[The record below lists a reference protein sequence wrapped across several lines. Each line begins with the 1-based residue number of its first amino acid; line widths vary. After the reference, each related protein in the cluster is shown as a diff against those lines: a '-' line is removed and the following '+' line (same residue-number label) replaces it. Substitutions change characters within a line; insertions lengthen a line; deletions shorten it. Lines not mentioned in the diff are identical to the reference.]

1 MQLAHATT
9 AEVGIIV
16 VQAKLAGPTMAVQA
30 GKTNK
35 KITNVLQAGKVSCFS
50 YVITSAGG
58 NTL

>member
-1 MQLAHATT
+1 MMQLAHATT

-50 YVITSAGG
+50 YVITSAG
-58 NTL
+58 